1 MAEVIAYYRTVY
13 FLACEAF
20 IPSQI
25 AALVRFSYQVWT
37 RDQTPEARSSVSSSS
52 EIVPLVSPSEFMG
65 KVRFTFCGRPDQEL
79 VSQLK
84 PALIHAHFGPDASM
98 VLPLARRKRIP
109 LVVTFHGFDA
119 QRSRMALLLEFKPSN
134 LLFLVRE
141 RQLYRYAARVIAV
154 SEYLKGC
161 LIRRGCPADKINVHY
176 IGVDTRKFVPD
187 QKRRTPFRIVNV
199 SRHIPLKG
207 IDTILRALS
216 LIAGRFPDAKLIQ
229 VGAGSESASLANLAK
244 SLGVA
249 DRVTWLGQQ
258 PNDRVL
264 EAMQSASLYV
274 QASRRDEA
282 GQTEAFGIALLE
294 AQACGLPVIATN
306 SGGMPEAMVD
316 GVTGLLFE
324 ENDHRGLA
332 DRLCEL
338 LANPETVREMGQRGR
353 EMVVERFDIL
363 ARTAVLEQIYD
374 EVLAS
379 NRR

>member
-1 MAEVIAYYRTVY
+1 
-13 FLACEAF
+13 
-20 IPSQI
+20 
-25 AALVRFSYQVWT
+25 
-37 RDQTPEARSSVSSSS
+37 
-52 EIVPLVSPSEFMG
+52 
-65 KVRFTFCGRPDQEL
+65 
-79 VSQLK
+79 
-84 PALIHAHFGPDASM
+84 M

>member
-13 FLACEAF
+13 FLASEAF
-20 IPSQI
+20 IPAQI
-25 AALVRFSYQVWT
+25 ASLVRFSYQVWM

-52 EIVPLVSPSEFMG
+52 AIVPLVSPGGFMRR
-65 KVRFTFCGRPDQEL
+65 VRFTLCGRPAHEL
-79 VSQLK
+79 ESHLE

-98 VLPLARRKRIP
+98 VLPLAKRARIP

-119 QRSRMALLLEFKPSN
+119 QRSRLALLVEFKPSN
-134 LLFLVRE
+134 LLFLIRE

-154 SEYLKGC
+154 SEYMKGC
-161 LIRRGCPADKINVHY
+161 LIRRGCPADKITVHY
-176 IGVDTRKFVPD
+176 IGVDTRKFIPD
-187 QKRRTPFRIVNV
+187 HRCRKPFRIVNV

-216 LIAGRFPDAKLIQ
+216 LIAGWFPEAKLIQ

-244 SLGVA
+244 NLGIA
-249 DRVTWLGQQ
+249 DRVTWLGEQ

-264 EAMQSASLYV
+264 EAMQSSSVYV

-294 AQACGLPVIATN
+294 AQACGLPVVATN

-316 GVTGLLFE
+316 GETGFLFE
-324 ENDHRGLA
+324 ENDHGGLA
-332 DRLCEL
+332 DRLGEL
-338 LANPETVREMGQRGR
+338 LANPEKIRDMGQRAR
-353 EMVVERFDIL
+353 EMVVQRFDIR